1 MTNSELDRMIAK
13 LEAVKDYTNARDDFA
28 IAALMPAYQHCKD
41 NGISEAREIA
51 RYAYDLADAMMEERQ
66 GMIEVLEKYYVGVKN
81 G

>member
-1 MTNSELDRMIAK
+1 MTNSEMDGLIAK
-13 LEAVKDYTNARDDFA
+13 RETAKNYTKTRDDFA

-51 RYAYDLADAMMEERQ
+51 KYAYDLAVAMIEERQ
-66 GMIEVLEKYYVGVKN
+66 GMIEVLEKHYVGVKN